1 MKQIAT
7 TLFLAGVLSGCNS
20 GPQAPDLTADDFTYQ
35 IQTSEELLEVQ
46 TSELGTDKIHDRAK
60 TVEWANI
67 STDAG
72 TRYLG
77 GSILVDRV
85 LRYDAANLYGVKVRL
100 KNTTAEPLFVEFQV
114 NFFDADGIWLIGLR
128 NPWKKIAIDPFRLR
142 TVKAAARRTGAVGFR
157 IHIRAAGGDGS
168 GGPDG

>member
-1 MKQIAT
+1 MKQITIA
-7 TLFLAGVLSGCNS
+7 LFLAGVLSGCNS
-20 GPQAPDLTADDFTYQ
+20 GPQAPDLTTDDFTYQ

-60 TVEWANI
+60 TIEWANI

-100 KNTTAEPLFVEFQV
+100 KNTTTEPLAFEYQV
-114 NFFDADGIWLIGLR
+114 RFFDADGIWLIGLR
-128 NPWKKIAIDPFRLR
+128 DPWKQIAIEPFRLR
-142 TVKAAARRTGAVGFR
+142 TLKASARRTGAVGFR
-157 IHIRAAGGDGS
+157 VHIRAAGGDGN
-168 GGPDG
+168 GDPDG

>member
-7 TLFLAGVLSGCNS
+7 ALFLAGVLSGCKS
-20 GPQAPDLTADDFTYQ
+20 GPEAAPLTTDDFTYQ
-35 IQTSEELLEVQ
+35 IETSEDLLELR
-46 TSELGTDKIHDRAK
+46 TSEIGTDKIHDRSK

-77 GSILVDRV
+77 GTIVIDRV

-100 KNTTAEPLFVEFQV
+100 KNTTAKPLAAEYQV
-114 NFFDADGIWLIGLR
+114 RFFAADGTWLIGLR
-128 NPWKKIAIDPFRLR
+128 DPWKRIALDPFRLR
-142 TVKAAARRTGAVGFR
+142 TLKASARRTGAVGFR
-157 IHIRAAGGDGS
+157 LHLRAPGS
-168 GGPDG
+168 DDSGEPDG